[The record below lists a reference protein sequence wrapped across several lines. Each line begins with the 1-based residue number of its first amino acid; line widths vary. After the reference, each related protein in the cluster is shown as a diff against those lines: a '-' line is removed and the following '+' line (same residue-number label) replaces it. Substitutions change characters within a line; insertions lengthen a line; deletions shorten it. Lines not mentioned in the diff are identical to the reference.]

1 MQMYP
6 LGGGKSKEAM
16 LAQTVALTDKSLDTV
31 ALISTAKVLLS
42 RYGKDSTG
50 RSFALPNRCRVDDD
64 PKGIGDEAVPR
75 SKKGV
80 YISLEMQ
87 TLFLIKRIA

>member
-6 LGGGKSKEAM
+6 LGSSKREEAM
-16 LAQTVALTDKSLDTV
+16 LTQTIALTDKSLDTV
-31 ALISTAKVLLS
+31 ALISTAEVLLS

-50 RSFALPNRCRVDDD
+50 RFFSLPNRCRVDDD
-64 PKGIGDEAVPR
+64 PKGIGDEATPR

>member
-6 LGGGKSKEAM
+6 LGRSKCKEAM
-16 LAQTVALTDKSLDTV
+16 LAQTVALADKSFDTV
-31 ALISTAKVLLS
+31 ALISTAEVLLS

>member
-6 LGGGKSKEAM
+6 LGGGKSKEAI
-16 LAQTVALTDKSLDTV
+16 LAQTVALADKSLDTV
-31 ALISTAKVLLS
+31 ALIGTAEVFLS

-50 RSFALPNRCRVDDD
+50 RSFPLPNRCRMDND
-64 PKGIGDEAVPR
+64 PKRIGDEATPR

>member
-1 MQMYP
+1 MYP
-6 LGGGKSKEAM
+6 LGGSMGEEAM
-16 LAQTVALTDKSLDTV
+16 LAQTVALADKSFDTV
-31 ALISTAKVLLS
+31 ALISTAEVLLS
-42 RYGKDSTG
+42 CHSKDSTG
-50 RSFALPNRCRVDDD
+50 RSFPHPNRRCVDDD
-64 PKGIGDEAVPR
+64 PKGIGDEATPR

>member
-1 MQMYP
+1 MYP
-6 LGGGKSKEAM
+6 LGRSKCEEAM
-16 LAQTVALTDKSLDTV
+16 LAQTVALADKSLDTV
-31 ALISTAKVLLS
+31 ALISTAEVLLS

-50 RSFALPNRCRVDDD
+50 RSFPLPNRCRVDDD
-64 PKGIGDEAVPR
+64 PKGIGDKATPR

-87 TLFLIKRIA
+87 TLFLR

>member
-6 LGGGKSKEAM
+6 LGGGKCEEAM
-16 LAQTVALTDKSLDTV
+16 LAQTIALADKSLDTV
-31 ALISTAKVLLS
+31 ALISTAEVFLS
-42 RYGKDSTG
+42 RYSEDSTG
-50 RSFALPNRCRVDDD
+50 RSFPLPNRRCVDDD
-64 PKGIGDEAVPR
+64 PKRIGDEATPR

-87 TLFLIKRIA
+87 TLLLL

>member
-1 MQMYP
+1 MYP

-16 LAQTVALTDKSLDTV
+16 LAQTVALADKSLDTV

-50 RSFALPNRCRVDDD
+50 RNFPLPNRCRMDDD
-64 PKGIGDEAVPR
+64 PKRIGDKAVPR

-87 TLFLIKRIA
+87 TLFFAKRIA

>member
-1 MQMYP
+1 MYP

-16 LAQTVALTDKSLDTV
+16 LAQTVALADKSLDAV
-31 ALISTAKVLLS
+31 ALIGTAEVLLS
-42 RYGKDSTG
+42 RYGEDGTG
-50 RSFALPNRCRVDDD
+50 RSFPLPNRSCMDDN

-87 TLFLIKRIA
+87 TLFLT

>member
-6 LGGGKSKEAM
+6 LGSSKREEAM
-16 LAQTVALTDKSLDTV
+16 LAQTIALTDKSLDTV
-31 ALISTAKVLLS
+31 ALISTAEVLLS

-50 RSFALPNRCRVDDD
+50 RSFPHPNRRRVDDD
-64 PKGIGDEAVPR
+64 PKGIGDEATPR

-87 TLFLIKRIA
+87 TLLLIKRIA

>member
-1 MQMYP
+1 MYP
-6 LGGGKSKEAM
+6 LGSSKRKEAM
-16 LAQTVALTDKSLDTV
+16 LTQTIALTDKSLDTV
-31 ALISTAKVLLS
+31 ALISTAEVLLS
-42 RYGKDSTG
+42 RHSEDGTG
-50 RSFALPNRCRVDDD
+50 RSFPHPNRRCVDND
-64 PKGIGDEAVPR
+64 PKGIGDEATPR

>member
-6 LGGGKSKEAM
+6 LGRSKCEEAM
-16 LAQTVALTDKSLDTV
+16 LTQTIALTDKSLDTV
-31 ALISTAKVLLS
+31 ALISTAEVLLS
-42 RYGKDSTG
+42 RYSEDSTG
-50 RSFALPNRCRVDDD
+50 RSFPLLNRRRVDDD
-64 PKGIGDEAVPR
+64 PKRIGDEATPQ

-87 TLFLIKRIA
+87 TLLLL